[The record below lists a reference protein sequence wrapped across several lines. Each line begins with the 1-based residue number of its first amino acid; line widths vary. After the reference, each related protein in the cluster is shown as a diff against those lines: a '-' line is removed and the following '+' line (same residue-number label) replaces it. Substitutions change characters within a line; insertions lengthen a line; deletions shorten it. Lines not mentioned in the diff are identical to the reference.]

1 MCLKRGSFDTNMKW
15 KRCEISNKTNIYE
28 HMWMKQ
34 MTISLVVPKKIVT
47 MKESWAL
54 VKSILLSF
62 SYSIYALLDYVSNT
76 YFEQTCS
83 ISSFKTY
90 IYAYFEYSNK
100 RQKIAIEQK
109 NFLATWIKFE
119 HLNRSA
125 CNKLSRYYDIA
136 KFERCKFTNI
146 SKRMIF
152 AKKNHRAAL
161 KLWPISKRLQFSND
175 FFVYVTQS
183 W

>member
-1 MCLKRGSFDTNMKW
+1 MLYWMAFVPT
-15 KRCEISNKTNIYE
+15 IYY
-28 HMWMKQ
+28 HHGF
-34 MTISLVVPKKIVT
+34 LG
-47 MKESWAL
+47 
-54 VKSILLSF
+54 
-62 SYSIYALLDYVSNT
+62 YYVSNT

>member
-1 MCLKRGSFDTNMKW
+1 MNETNDNFTCCPEENCDNEGKL
-15 KRCEISNKTNIYE
+15 S
-28 HMWMKQ
+28 
-34 MTISLVVPKKIVT
+34 SSKKHIIIFFIQHICFIG
-47 MKESWAL
+47 WPL
-54 VKSILLSF
+54 CH
-62 SYSIYALLDYVSNT
+62 YVSNT